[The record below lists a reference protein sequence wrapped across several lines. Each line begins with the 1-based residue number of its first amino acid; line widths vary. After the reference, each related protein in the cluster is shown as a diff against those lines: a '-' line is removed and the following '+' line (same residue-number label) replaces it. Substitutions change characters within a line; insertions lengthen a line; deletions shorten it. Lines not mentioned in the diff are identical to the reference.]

1 MMTQKCKLKY
11 LAMCL
16 CLGTFCSYAL
26 GQDARSAPSMERMG
40 PMINAESRVNE
51 PQTLEEKRA
60 LKAAQKPQEVQKEKT
75 LPAPEQASTEK
86 TASAQSAMTR
96 EESILQLTAEMNA
109 NLNNP
114 SYDMDAAVQKLRNSP
129 YVMYPLG
136 HYDPAYPIVFRTGD
150 PALDQQNYDQAKAA
164 WKAAQK

>member
-1 MMTQKCKLKY
+1 MTQKRKLKY
-11 LAMCL
+11 LVMCV

-26 GQDARSAPSMERMG
+26 GQDVRSTPSMDRMD
-40 PMINAESRVNE
+40 PMIQSESRLSE

-60 LKAAQKPQEVQKEKT
+60 FKAAQKPQEVEKEVAA
-75 LPAPEQASTEK
+75 PQPEQTVAGKATAEK
-86 TASAQSAMTR
+86 ELTR

-114 SYDMDAAVQKLRNSP
+114 NYDMDAAVQKLRNSP

-136 HYDPAYPIVFRTGD
+136 YYDPAYPIVFRTGD
-150 PALDQQNYDQAKAA
+150 PALDQQNYNQAKAA
-164 WKAAQK
+164 WKAAKK